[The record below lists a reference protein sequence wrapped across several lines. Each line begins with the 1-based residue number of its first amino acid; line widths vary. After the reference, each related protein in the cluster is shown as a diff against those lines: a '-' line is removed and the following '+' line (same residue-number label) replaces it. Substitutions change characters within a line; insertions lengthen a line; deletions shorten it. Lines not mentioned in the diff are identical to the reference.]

1 MPDYYL
7 GHDGLWVAP
16 MEFSLLVVAPG
27 HEGLS
32 MDDREVRLR
41 KIRNFVKRM
50 PSLSTTVSKVLEIC
64 SRPDTAPNDLN
75 RVISLDPVLTG
86 QVLKLINSAY
96 YSLMNKVTSLTR
108 AIIMLGLNTVK
119 NLALSTAI
127 IRSVGQSK
135 KSKVLPIKKF
145 WAHSIGVGVT
155 AKLLA
160 GVLEIPL
167 GEREEFFVAGLLHD
181 LGKVP
186 FGDEYAA
193 VLMQTKEQQRPL
205 VVVERDAMDVDHQE
219 VGKMIAEKWKLNSA
233 ITEAICFHH
242 APELASPENRQ
253 LVAAIALADCYVCLF
268 DIGYAGNRYP
278 DDEAFGRALELSG
291 LSWQILSGM
300 SEAVEE
306 EIHKAEIFL
315 QV

>member
-1 MPDYYL
+1 MN
-7 GHDGLWVAP
+7 
-16 MEFSLLVVAPG
+16 
-27 HEGLS
+27 
-32 MDDREVRLR
+32 DREARLR

-75 RVISLDPVLTG
+75 KVISLDPVLTG

-127 IRSVGQSK
+127 IRSVGQTK
-135 KSKVLPIKKF
+135 KSKVLPIKQF

-155 AKLLA
+155 AKLFA
-160 GVLEIPL
+160 AELEVPL

-186 FGDEYAA
+186 FGDEYTE
-193 VLMQTKEQQRPL
+193 VLKSTKDRQIPL
-205 VVVERDAMDVDHQE
+205 VMAEQEILQLDHQE
-219 VGKMIAEKWKLNSA
+219 VGRMIAEKWKLNEA
-233 ITEAICFHH
+233 ITEAICYHH
-242 APELASPENRQ
+242 SPELAGPENRD

-278 DDEAFGRALELSG
+278 DEEALARALELTG
-291 LSWQILSGM
+291 LSWQTISGM
-300 SEAVEE
+300 SDAVEE
-306 EIHKAEIFL
+306 EIRKAEIFL

>member
-1 MPDYYL
+1 
-7 GHDGLWVAP
+7 
-16 MEFSLLVVAPG
+16 
-27 HEGLS
+27 
-32 MDDREVRLR
+32 MDEREARLR
-41 KIRNFVKRM
+41 KIRNFVKKM
-50 PSLSTTVSKVLEIC
+50 PPLSTTVSKVLEIC

-75 RVISLDPVLTG
+75 KVISLDPVLTG

-127 IRSVGQSK
+127 IRSVGQTK

-160 GVLEIPL
+160 AALEIPM

-186 FGDEYAA
+186 FGDEYTD
-193 VLMQTKEQQRPL
+193 VLKLTKQRQQSLVSVEQEIL
-205 VVVERDAMDVDHQE
+205 DVDHQE
-219 VGKMIAEKWKLNSA
+219 VGRMIAEKWKLNEA
-233 ITEAICFHH
+233 ITEAICYHH
-242 APELASPENRQ
+242 SPELASPDNQ
-253 LVAAIALADCYVCLF
+253 KLVAAIALADSYVCLF
-268 DIGYAGNRYP
+268 DIGFAGNRYP
-278 DDEAFGRALELSG
+278 DEELLTRALELTG
-291 LSWQILSGM
+291 LSWQTISGLSD
-300 SEAVEE
+300 AVEE
-306 EIHKAEIFL
+306 EIHNAEIFL